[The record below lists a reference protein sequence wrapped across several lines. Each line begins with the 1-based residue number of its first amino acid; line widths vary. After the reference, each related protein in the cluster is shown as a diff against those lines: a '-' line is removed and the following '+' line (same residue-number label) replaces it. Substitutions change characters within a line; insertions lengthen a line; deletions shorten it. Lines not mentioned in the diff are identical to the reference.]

1 MSILDGKLFFAD
13 DVAVN
18 PSGGLLDN
26 VINTFTS
33 SLREEFY
40 HGEPVWWV
48 NLVTSTPA
56 QTNSFPY
63 FTMLSG
69 DTEDVSGYTVIQ
81 STSFVLAHLV
91 AGTYWNIILPLSNLP
106 LPRYIGASIGIVGD
120 DVSGMR
126 ATSYLTITPPSFGWE
141 KTKDWRP

>member
-48 NLVTSTPA
+48 NLVTSAPTVGGA
-56 QTNSFPY
+56 PY
-63 FTMLSG
+63 FDMLGG
-69 DTEDVSGYTVIQ
+69 DTED
-81 STSFVLAHLV
+81 LATTTTIIRSKDYPRARLTPGV
-91 AGTYWNIILPLSNLP
+91 YWNIVLPLSNLP
-106 LPRYIGASIGIVGD
+106 LPRYIGAAVNINGN
-120 DVSGMR
+120 DVSSMR
-126 ATSYLTITPPSFGWE
+126 VTSYLTITPPSFGWE
-141 KTKDWRP
+141 KTKDWR

>member
-13 DVAVN
+13 DVAVS
-18 PSGGLLDN
+18 SGGLLGD

-48 NLVTSTPA
+48 NLVTSAPSADTF
-56 QTNSFPY
+56 SFPH
-63 FTMLSG
+63 FVMFG
-69 DTEDVSGYTVIQ
+69 GVTEYVSGEPIIQ
-81 STSFVLAHLV
+81 STNFALEDLK
-91 AGTYWNIILPLSNLP
+91 AGTYWNVILPLSNVP
-106 LPRYIGASIGIVGD
+106 LPRYIGAALGNSGD
-120 DVSGMR
+120 DLVDMR
-126 ATSYLTITPPSFGWE
+126 VTSYLTITPPSFGWE